1 MVSLVW
7 TAIHES
13 DSAQTC
19 LRYGQMASRSG
30 GSNEKETAILS
41 VACSGLRGER
51 PGCLVATTSRHEG
64 GEGILPQTPEKIRLH
79 STGHRHRLAKK
90 LRSGKKANT
99 EECIAVQTYDTIPKS
114 FHTSPRFRDR
124 ASFFRCPVSSR
135 ERCSRA
141 TQWLIISPGKR

>member
-1 MVSLVW
+1 
-7 TAIHES
+7 
-13 DSAQTC
+13 
-19 LRYGQMASRSG
+19 MASRSG

-41 VACSGLRGER
+41 VAGSGLRGER

-99 EECIAVQTYDTIPKS
+99 EECKAST
-114 FHTSPRFRDR
+114 TSGLEQ
-124 ASFFRCPVSSR
+124 SSR
-135 ERCSRA
+135 EFSSAYTSTTTRA
-141 TQWLIISPGKR
+141 TKAEIQIT